1 MNLLQFIQEFPD
13 ENACRQKFK
22 EERDKIGI
30 VCKRC
35 NCKDHYWLANKS
47 SYECKKCHSRT
58 SLRSGTVME
67 NSKLPFRYWLI
78 TIHLLTSTRKS
89 FSTEE
94 LRRQLGH
101 KRYQPIWE
109 MVCKLREVMGKRD
122 DKYKLAGQIE
132 LDDAFFTSEVRED
145 QKDKPLKRGRG
156 SQSKAKVLVM
166 CESTPRDIPKK
177 GRKDKKAGHL
187 KMKVIPDLNS
197 GTITSVV
204 KERVDGDSDL
214 TTDDSTSYVE
224 LEQLVN
230 SHTSQVV
237 KPEEV
242 EKVLPWVHT
251 AISNVKRLLLDV
263 HHNKLKPEYLQYY
276 LNEFCYKFNRR
287 FFPEKLFDRLV
298 IAAVS
303 YSPDFKSKIY
313 NRSYCG

>member
-1 MNLLQFIQEFPD
+1 MNLIQFIQEFPD
-13 ENACRQKFK
+13 EAACRQKFK

-30 VCKRC
+30 TCKRC
-35 NCKDHYWLANKS
+35 NCKDHYWLENKS

-67 NSKLPFRYWLI
+67 NSKLPYRYWLI
-78 TIHLLTSTRKS
+78 TIHLLTSTKKS

-132 LDDAFFTSEVRED
+132 LDDAFFTTEVPDD

-156 SQSKAKVLVM
+156 SQGKTKVLVM
-166 CESTPRDIPKK
+166 CESTPVDTPAKGKK
-177 GRKDKKAGHL
+177 TKKAGHL
-187 KMKVIPDLNS
+187 KMKVIPNLKS
-197 GTITSVV
+197 ATITPIV
-204 KERVDGDSDL
+204 KERVDGASDL
-214 TTDDSTSYVE
+214 TSDDSTSYGDLGQHV
-224 LEQLVN
+224 
-230 SHTSQVV
+230 STHTSLVV

-276 LNEFCYKFNRR
+276 LDEFCYKFNRR
-287 FFPEKLFDRLV
+287 FFGEKLFDRLV

-303 YSPDFKSKIY
+303 YPPEFKSKIY
-313 NRSYCG
+313 NRAYCG